1 MMEKKSLFEA
11 FETDIVKLYK
21 TPEEIERVKKIFE
34 KAESQTKRKEIPKPE
49 TKPNR
54 LKKFVIHW
62 KIRFKYG
69 IHWRKKFFLFRV
81 MRNYSL
87 SFLYRLFHKN
97 RHVFR
102 GIEFDLTFKCNMKCH
117 HCLCAELDESDER
130 KELEPDEYERVV
142 KEAMKLGA
150 HTFGLEGGEPF
161 MAKNWE
167 AILQRMKPFTNHIII
182 SSNGLMLDEKLVKKC
197 AESGVDTINLSLD
210 SGIPELHDVFRRRKG
225 SFEKVKTAIA
235 LCKKYKIKV
244 MLNTCLHKGN
254 IYTEGLLRLLELAE
268 REKLLVNI
276 LFAKGVGAFREK
288 DSMLSDEDI
297 QSFLKIA
304 EPYNY
309 WHIHHMGKLKSNHGG
324 EGCSGSKEFVN
335 ITPYGDVIN
344 CANNHI
350 YIGNVRKE
358 SFAAIR
364 ERALRELPFG
374 KYRPCFLTM
383 DQDFM
388 NIYYPLLEKKNWIS
402 CEEFHVALR
411 DYEKKNNRIIYPEI
425 SPKQEKSK

>member
-1 MMEKKSLFEA
+1 MTEKKSLFDA
-11 FETDIVKLYK
+11 FQTDIVSLYK
-21 TPEEIERVKKIFE
+21 IPEEIERVKKIFE
-34 KAESQTKRKEIPKPE
+34 NAESQTRRKDILRTDNK
-49 TKPNR
+49 TNR
-54 LKKFVIHW
+54 LKKAFIHW

-69 IHWRKKFFLFRV
+69 IHWRKKFFFLRV
-81 MRNYSL
+81 TRNYL
-87 SFLYRLFHKN
+87 LTFLYRLFKKD
-97 RHVFR
+97 RHIFR

-117 HCLCAELDESDER
+117 HCLCADLDESEEK

-167 AILQRMKPFTNHIII
+167 EILRRMKPRSNHIII

-225 SFEKVKTAIA
+225 SFEKVMKAIE

-244 MLNTCLHKGN
+244 MLNSVLHKGN
-254 IYTEGLLRLLELAE
+254 IYTEGLIKLLELAE
-268 REKLLVNI
+268 REKVLVNI

-288 DSMLSDEDI
+288 DSMLSEEDI
-297 QSFLKIA
+297 QAFLKIA

-350 YIGNVRKE
+350 YIGNVRE
-358 SFAAIR
+358 EPFAVIR
-364 ERALRELPFG
+364 ERALKELPFG

-402 CEEFHVALR
+402 CEEFHSALR
-411 DYEKKNNRIIYPEI
+411 DYEKKHNRKIYPEI
-425 SPKQEKSK
+425 NLK

>member
-1 MMEKKSLFEA
+1 MKEKQSLFEA
-11 FETDIVKLYK
+11 FQSDIVWLYK

-34 KAESQTKRKEIPKPE
+34 KAESQTKQKELPRTERKS
-49 TKPNR
+49 NR

-62 KIRFKYG
+62 KIRLKYG
-69 IHWRKKFFLFRV
+69 IHWRKKLFLFRV
-81 MRNYSL
+81 VKNYCL
-87 SFLYRLFHKN
+87 SFFFRLFQQNK
-97 RHVFR
+97 HVFR
-102 GIEFDLTFKCNMKCH
+102 GIEFGLTFKCNMHCH
-117 HCLCAELDESDER
+117 HCLCAKIDEKDQR
-130 KELEPDEYERVV
+130 MELEPDEYERVV

-161 MAKNWE
+161 MARNWE
-167 AILQRMKPFTNHIII
+167 DILQRMKPFTNHIII

-210 SGIPELHDVFRRRKG
+210 SGIPELHDVFRRKKG
-225 SFEKVKTAIA
+225 SFEKVIKAIE

-254 IYTEGLLRLLELAE
+254 IYTEGLLKLLELAE

-297 QSFLKIA
+297 QSFLRIA

-324 EGCSGSKEFVN
+324 EGCSGVKEFVN

-350 YIGNVRKE
+350 SLGNVRVE
-358 SFAAIR
+358 SFSAIR
-364 ERALRELPFG
+364 EKALRESPFG

-383 DQDFM
+383 DEDFM
-388 NIYYPLLEKKNWIS
+388 NIYYPLLDKKNWITL
-402 CEEFHVALR
+402 EEFHSALKK
-411 DYEKKNNRIIYPEI
+411 YELENNKKVYPEMN
-425 SPKQEKSK
+425 

>member
-1 MMEKKSLFEA
+1 MKDKQSLFKA
-11 FETDIVKLYK
+11 FEADIIKMYK
-21 TPEEIERVKKIFE
+21 TPDEIERVKRIFE
-34 KAESQTKRKEIPKPE
+34 SAELQTNRKE
-49 TKPNR
+49 TLNTAGKPNR
-54 LKKFVIHW
+54 LKKFIIHW

-81 MRNYSL
+81 IRNYGL
-87 SFLYRLFHKN
+87 SFLYRFFFKN
-97 RHVFR
+97 KHVFR

-117 HCLCAELDESDER
+117 HCLCAELDESHNK

-167 AILQRMKPFTNHIII
+167 EILQRMKPFTNHIII
-182 SSNGLMLDEKLVKKC
+182 SSNGLMLDEKLVIKC

-210 SGIPELHDVFRRRKG
+210 SGIPELHDVFRRKKG
-225 SFEKVKTAIA
+225 SFEKVIKAIE

-254 IYTEGLLRLLELAE
+254 IYTEGLLKLLELAE

-297 QSFLKIA
+297 QSFLRIA

-324 EGCSGSKEFVN
+324 EPYLYWQCPQRTFCIHSRKSPQRTPLWEIPSLFPHDGSGFHE
-335 ITPYGDVIN
+335 Y
-344 CANNHI
+344 
-350 YIGNVRKE
+350 
-358 SFAAIR
+358 
-364 ERALRELPFG
+364 
-374 KYRPCFLTM
+374 
-383 DQDFM
+383 
-388 NIYYPLLEKKNWIS
+388 LLS
-402 CEEFHVALR
+402 
-411 DYEKKNNRIIYPEI
+411 
-425 SPKQEKSK
+425 SS